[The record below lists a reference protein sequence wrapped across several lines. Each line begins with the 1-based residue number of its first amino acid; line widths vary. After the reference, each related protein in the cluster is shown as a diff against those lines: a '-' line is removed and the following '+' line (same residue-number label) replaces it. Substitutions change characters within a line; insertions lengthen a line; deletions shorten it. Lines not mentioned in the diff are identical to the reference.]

1 MSVRETRGANEIATK
16 STGLPPNPRQVYIR
30 WVISGPTGPA
40 YQTGC
45 IPVVILYFLFVDKYV
60 QGMSGA
66 LKG

>member
-1 MSVRETRGANEIATK
+1 VGLATELVRGDLYQWGPLMAGAM
-16 STGLPPNPRQVYIR
+16 L
-30 WVISGPTGPA
+30 
-40 YQTGC
+40 GC